1 MRYFLLLPCP
11 VTLLPGG
18 IIRATRAR
26 GLVFRSGSLNGF
38 LSGFLAATI
47 GTIPLAA
54 ITAATDDDLGVA
66 ATTVVET
73 TGYWH
78 RQKMSMRAGFNPIV
92 CDT

>member
-1 MRYFLLLPCP
+1 MRYFLLLPFP

-18 IIRATRAR
+18 IIRATRAS
-26 GLVFRSGSLNGF
+26 GLVLRSGSFNGF

-47 GTIPLAA
+47 GAIPLAA
-54 ITAATDDDLGVA
+54 ITVATDDDLGVA
-66 ATTVVET
+66 ATTVVEA

-92 CDT
+92 CET